1 MTKKGDIVWSKI
13 SNIVIVLILLFILI
27 LVTYFLRDNIYEV
40 WEKITDFM
48 RFGG

>member
-1 MTKKGDIVWSKI
+1 MKKKGDIVWSKI